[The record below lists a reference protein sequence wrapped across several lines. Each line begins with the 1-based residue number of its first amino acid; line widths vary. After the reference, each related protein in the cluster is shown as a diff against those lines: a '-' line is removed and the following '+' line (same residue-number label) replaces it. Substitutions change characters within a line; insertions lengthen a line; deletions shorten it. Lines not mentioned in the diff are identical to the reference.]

1 MGFHFRKSIKLGSLL
16 RINKNKRGVSVSVGG
31 KNVKVTVNDK
41 KKVTA
46 SLPETGISY
55 DTTIGKKPA
64 GKKKTSGK

>member
-1 MGFHFRKSIKLGSLL
+1 MGFHFRKSFKLGSLL

-31 KNVKVTVNDK
+31 KNVKVT
-41 KKVTA
+41 A
-46 SLPETGISY
+46 SLPGTGISY